1 MFSRFPAG
9 TLILNVCIL
18 GHGLYVYVSRKQLMM
33 SPGINVYCYA
43 FLNIEKRS
51 VYAKMFELIFEV
63 LGNVSRSPVRF
74 AHIGNGDKGVRV
86 TTMDM
91 CKKQAPGK

>member
-1 MFSRFPAG
+1 M
-9 TLILNVCIL
+9 ILNVCT
-18 GHGLYVYVSRKQLMM
+18 LYHELDIFISKKLLM

-43 FLNIEKRS
+43 FLNVEKRS

-63 LGNVSRSPVRF
+63 LGNVARVPVRF
-74 AHIGNGDKGVRV
+74 AHIGNRNEGIRV
-86 TTMDM
+86 ATMDM